1 MSCTGRTQA
10 TMSDATVAHMGMV
23 MKSFIATQ
31 ARRIRRFV
39 RRATEGLEHAV
50 CSGNEGPSLSV
61 SSPTS
66 DADADTRVEGGVD
79 STEGSLARSP
89 VGELGK
95 DLQDSIISENVPVRM
110 TFQLVGMVNLCNT
123 NIIFTHI
130 LYNMISTHFPAV
142 IMPMGP

>member
-1 MSCTGRTQA
+1 MAGRKGVG
-10 TMSDATVAHMGMV
+10 SPG
-23 MKSFIATQ
+23 KS
-31 ARRIRRFV
+31 
-39 RRATEGLEHAV
+39 LV
-50 CSGNEGPSLSV
+50 C
-61 SSPTS
+61 
-66 DADADTRVEGGVD
+66 
-79 STEGSLARSP
+79 SP

-142 IMPMGP
+142 IMSMGP